1 MLMHINKNK
10 FVLVT
15 IIIYETCMGTGN
27 LRWFSVGDVLF
38 GELSEWLVA
47 KPVAIASN
55 IEHECGLSLGAD
67 VGAGKADKRAGT
79 RNWAAFDWQYR
90 YIQTIN
96 QLLPPPRHH
105 HCHLCCQCNHLFSPP
120 SPSTHTHIQIDCWSP
135 LYPALPACL
144 RDQSFPR
151 DQEHL
156 RWSQA
161 SWWVL
166 GQEHDMQSFPRNYL
180 SQGTYMASWWV
191 LRRVDDESSFPEN
204 SSSCACSPTSLSLL
218 LHCDN
223 WVMEAKRPPP
233 LSINNGQPGS
243 WFKNSIFF

>member
-1 MLMHINKNK
+1 M
-10 FVLVT
+10 T
-15 IIIYETCMGTGN
+15 IIYETCMGTGN

-105 HCHLCCQCNHLFSPP
+105 HRHLCCQCNHLFSSLPLH
-120 SPSTHTHIQIDCWSP
+120 THTHPNWLLVPTLS
-135 LYPALPACL
+135 
-144 RDQSFPR
+144 S
-151 DQEHL
+151 
-156 RWSQA
+156 SA
-161 SWWVL
+161 S
-166 GQEHDMQSFPRNYL
+166 L
-180 SQGTYMASWWV
+180 SQGSKFSKGSRTPEVITGKLMSLGARAWYAEFSQKLSFSGNIHGKLMSLAAGRRWV
-191 LRRVDDESSFPEN
+191 EFPWKFLKL
-204 SSSCACSPTSLSLL
+204 CLL
-218 LHCDN
+218 PNLTLTF
-223 WVMEAKRPPP
+223 AP
-233 LSINNGQPGS
+233 L
-243 WFKNSIFF
+243 W